1 VEKPEYLHFFCSNY
15 RTDSSGR
22 FCFEEFEFTGN
33 ARVIVSAVGE
43 KGKLQG
49 HLILDSMWYIPEK
62 VQMNEYRRKQIA
74 VKYLTK
80 DDNLSKLEQEYE
92 IKKSIRRKY
101 TLSDTIMLGEV
112 EVISKQ
118 KKQPPV
124 NYAIHKDSCRNT

>member
-1 VEKPEYLHFFCSNY
+1 M
-15 RTDSSGR
+15 
-22 FCFEEFEFTGN
+22 
-33 ARVIVSAVGE
+33 IVSAVGE